1 MKSGAKG
8 TAGGHAEYIDDVDA
22 PAPSPFARSPKP
34 KRDDIVARGNGNMP
48 RWAITPTMFWRAADT
63 HERANGAAYREHELT
78 MPRELNHMQ
87 RLQLLAAWIKQEI
100 GDRHAYQWAMH
111 APLALDGEEQPHVH
125 LMFSERQV
133 DGIERDPEQY
143 FRRYN
148 PKNPERGGARK
159 GWGPHAGETRSLA
172 ERREDLVALRQRWE
186 VMVNAH
192 LAAAGVDARIDMRS
206 HADRGI
212 TDIAPEG
219 KLSPIDARKPG
230 VIANLAEFRAA
241 RTEYLAAR
249 AAVDGVLKLVEIEQK
264 GPGGA
269 PGGRQ
274 LGPGGSPG
282 GFPIQGPEYEYEPVV
297 VPTKTAEELEK
308 LIDEAER
315 RLAHLEAMKRARAEA
330 EAVYRRTQAP
340 AEAAWR
346 RCEELARR
354 PLWRALAWLG
364 VGPLAAADRDRE
376 PARLAHVASIA
387 ALKRAG
393 AELQAA
399 EQAAAG
405 VPERI
410 EGMRTELAA
419 AREYDAREARAVDQ
433 VVALVARLDAAIEA
447 GDPRRDDWRTLEAV
461 DRGHL
466 VRWELRDPYAPLRQ
480 LLSAQ
485 PDTRLAMA
493 AEISARRIELEQIE
507 REIRPGRMGLGYDQT
522 PGM

>member
-1 MKSGAKG
+1 MAVGRLSVKSGSKG
-8 TAGGHAEYIDDVDA
+8 TAGGHSEYIDDVDA
-22 PAPSPFARSPKP
+22 PAPNPRARIAKP
-34 KRDDIVARGNGNMP
+34 KRDDIVARGSGNMP
-48 RWAITPTMFWRAADT
+48 RWAITPAMFWRASDT
-63 HERANGAAYREHELT
+63 HERANGATYREHELT
-78 MPRELNHMQ
+78 LPRELNHAQ
-87 RLQLLAAWIKQEI
+87 RLDLLAAWIKQEL
-100 GDRHAYQWAMH
+100 GDKHAYQWAMH
-111 APLALDGEEQPHVH
+111 SPLALDGEEQPHVH

-133 DGIERDPEQY
+133 DDIERDPEQY
-143 FRRYN
+143 FKRYN
-148 PKNPERGGARK
+148 AKNPERGGCKK

-172 ERREDLVALRQRWE
+172 ERRDDLVALRQRWE

-192 LAAAGVDARIDMRS
+192 LAAAGVEARIDMRS
-206 HADRGI
+206 HVDRGI
-212 TDIAPEG
+212 TDIAPEK

-230 VIANLAEFRAA
+230 VIANLAKFRAA

-249 AAVDGVLKLVEIEQK
+249 AAVDEVLKLVEIEQK
-264 GPGGA
+264 G
-269 PGGRQ
+269 
-274 LGPGGSPG
+274 PG

-315 RLAHLEAMKRARAEA
+315 RLARLEAMKRARAEA

-410 EGMRTELAA
+410 AGMRTELAA

-480 LLSAQ
+480 LLAAQ

-507 REIRPGRMGLGYDQT
+507 REIRPGRLGLGYDQT

>member
-1 MKSGAKG
+1 MAVGRLSVKSGAKG

-63 HERANGAAYREHELT
+63 HERANGAAYREMELT
-78 MPRELNHMQ
+78 LPRELDHAR
-87 RLQLLAAWIKQEI
+87 RLALLAEWIRQEI
-100 GDRHAYQWAMH
+100 GDKHAFQWAMH
-111 APLALDGEEQPHVH
+111 EPDALDGGTNPHVH

-212 TDIAPEG
+212 TDIAPEK
-219 KLSPIDARKPG
+219 KLSPIEARSPD
-230 VIANLAEFRAA
+230 VIADLVEFRAA
-241 RTEYLAAR
+241 RAEYRTAQAE
-249 AAVDGVLKLVEIEQK
+249 ADA
-264 GPGGA
+264 
-269 PGGRQ
+269 
-274 LGPGGSPG
+274 
-282 GFPIQGPEYEYEPVV
+282 VV
-297 VPTKTAEELEK
+297 VELSSRRPQQAVPEQAVAVPARRPERSARELEQ
-308 LIDEAER
+308 L
-315 RLAHLEAMKRARAEA
+315 LAHGEQLLARLEDRKRARAEA

-433 VVALVARLDAAIEA
+433 VVALVARLDAAIAA

-507 REIRPGRMGLGYDQT
+507 REIRPGRLGLGYDQT